1 MLPIGTEFGKGIYM
15 KRIFRFMCCVLVLI
29 ALMMSLPT
37 VSAISYDFDKEI
49 ESDTVLLVNMDT
61 GIPVLEKNAD
71 KVRYPASLTKIM
83 TYIIAYENIDDVYN
97 TRVEIKQSVLNPL
110 LGTGSSMS
118 GLDYKVGEKITVI
131 DLLHC
136 LLITSGNDA
145 ALVLADFVGGGDTE
159 AFVELMNQKALELG
173 CENTHFVNPHG
184 LHDENHY
191 STAEDL
197 YKITSYAMTLPL
209 FSQISNTAT
218 YYCEGDDYP
227 LVTTNF
233 MIDVNRGGDYYYTY
247 AQGIKT
253 GTTDEAGRCLIT
265 TGIADGYAY
274 MCICM
279 GAPYEDSD
287 HNGAMT
293 DAKNILRWALLD
305 LELARPLTT
314 ETPGCDI
321 TVNFSKDEDTM
332 LLYPKEN
339 VYAILPKERDEK
351 DVVTVCDVPDSVD
364 APVKKGDIIGTVTVY
379 YKGEAVD
386 TVDLVASEDIEKSDF
401 SYTMHIFK
409 SVLYSWQFWTAM
421 VIAVILIIA
430 YIALISNMRS
440 KNKRR
445 RVKKYRRM

>member
-1 MLPIGTEFGKGIYM
+1 MFSEGFGSGKGIDM
-15 KRIFRFMCCVLVLI
+15 KKILRFMCCLLVLVSLI
-29 ALMMSLPT
+29 MSVPSA
-37 VSAISYDFDKEI
+37 SAISYDFDKEI

-83 TYIIAYENIDDVYN
+83 TYIITYENIDDLN
-97 TRVEIKQSVLNPL
+97 ARVEIKQSVLNPL

-118 GLDYKVGEKITVI
+118 GLDYKIGEKVTVI

-145 ALVLADFVGGGDTE
+145 ALVLADYVGGGDTE
-159 AFVELMNQKALELG
+159 AFVQMMNDKAIELG
-173 CENTHFVNPHG
+173 CENTHFINPHG

-191 STAEDL
+191 TTAEDL

-209 FSQISNTAT
+209 FSQITNTST

-233 MIDVNRGGDYYYTY
+233 LIDVNRGGDYYYTY

-279 GAPYEDSD
+279 GAPYEGSD

-314 ETPGCDI
+314 DTPGCDI
-321 TVNFSKDEDTM
+321 KVNFANDEDTL
-332 LLYPKEN
+332 LLYPKDN
-339 VYAILPKERDEK
+339 VYAILPKARDEK

-364 APVKKGDIIGTVTVY
+364 APIKKGDIIGNITVY
-379 YKGEAVD
+379 YKDEAVQ
-386 TVDLVASEDIEKSDF
+386 TVDLVAMEDIEKSDF
-401 SYTMHIFK
+401 TYTIHVFK
-409 SVLYSWQFWTAM
+409 SVLYSWQFWTAII
-421 VIAVILIIA
+421 IAVILIVA
-430 YIALISNMRS
+430 YIALISNMRN

-445 RVKKYRRM
+445 KVKKYRRM